1 LNILILAVLAKELN
15 PIRAHLLSLSP
26 SFKPIDLS
34 FLKISVGLRKNTDYL
49 KSYLGEKQI
58 DLVINAGSAGTL
70 SPELAMNEVVFPELY
85 LARDAVPLTA
95 ELLLGKWSAIQT
107 KLPVD
112 FRRGTLYTS
121 TVPVKSIE
129 HRNEIYARTN
139 ALGVDMEA
147 YRIAELCLELQIPF
161 TALKVIT
168 DTADNQTSVSFNRN
182 LDDAV
187 NNLKLRLQT
196 LIEIVHKEIK

>member
-1 LNILILAVLAKELN
+1 LAVLAKELN
-15 PIRAHLLSLSP
+15 PIKEYLLSLSP
-26 SFKPIDLS
+26 ALKPIDLF
-34 FLKISVGLRKNTDYL
+34 FLKISVGLRKDTDYL
-49 KSYLGEKQI
+49 KSYLGEKRI
-58 DLVINAGSAGTL
+58 DLVINAGSAGAL
-70 SPELAMNEVVFPELY
+70 SPEAAIEEVVFPELY

-95 ELLLGKWSAIQT
+95 ELLLGKWSAIQA

-121 TVPVKSIE
+121 SVPVKSTE
-129 HRNEIYARTN
+129 YRNEIYARTN

-147 YRIAELCLELQIPF
+147 YLIAKLCLELQIPF

-168 DTADNQTSVSFNRN
+168 DAADNQTSVSFNRN

-187 NNLKLRLQT
+187 TNLKLKLNT
-196 LIEIVHKEIK
+196 LIEVIHKDIN